1 MKMKIFIE
9 MQLSVVKMTHL
20 NMYSIGSDRR
30 LSGCQTNDK
39 VGQFRLPIK
48 STNKNLLS
56 VMQKSA
62 EFVCH

>member
-1 MKMKIFIE
+1 VSNESELVDKVPRLRSPIAMSSE
-9 MQLSVVKMTHL
+9 S
-20 NMYSIGSDRR
+20 

-48 STNKNLLS
+48 SANKNLSS

-62 EFVCH
+62 

>member
-1 MKMKIFIE
+1 LHTVGE
-9 MQLSVVKMTHL
+9 VRQTAC
-20 NMYSIGSDRR
+20 

-48 STNKNLLS
+48 SDNKNLSS
-56 VMQKSA
+56 VMQNSA